1 MFNSTYPTHPLAQS
15 VKPLFFKLY
24 ELVYPERSSK
34 QISPHEATSDSCPTS
49 ISSSPLESLV
59 PTLIFSDGD
68 TETESA
74 SDLPESDK
82 GSTASEIVLKED
94 QESDSKERS
103 PLIVQEADSPTS
115 STPSSP
121 DLLHLTLLTPDLDG
135 FPSPPKLEEIL
146 SQCGSMADLDDSPWY
161 KALVSG
167 TSIDIAIDSNPDHT
181 PYLDQLRYTHA
192 LELVKSLS
200 TWDEGDLAALARDLI
215 WCVVEPKVSDYLSLR
230 DVKRVTLFAR
240 AVKSA
245 FLELRGNET
254 YAAFVDTLVDVAV
267 GLFMNAW
274 NMDIDTVLCS
284 QYLPLHVQATIRLT
298 AFIGDLYVCG
308 LMRHVCFRTCLFEI
322 INRLN
327 NTYEFVVALRVLLEA
342 IGKRDSPF
350 WEMEFADQLFY
361 AGGTLGRC
369 GTSCDCLVE
378 SGISGR
384 PGFREGV
391 AKYKMRYARMFYER
405 ILKGRSANGG
415 MPSWTR
421 DAGVS
426 PEVVNSEVQIMFLQ
440 MGFAK

>member
-1 MFNSTYPTHPLAQS
+1 MAQS
-15 VKPLFFKLY
+15 VKPLFFELY
-24 ELVYPERSSK
+24 DHVYPERSSK
-34 QISPHEATSDSCPTS
+34 HISPHEATSDSCPTS
-49 ISSSPLESLV
+49 ISSSPSLESLV
-59 PTLIFSDGD
+59 PSLIFSDDD
-68 TETESA
+68 TEGEST

-82 GSTASEIVLKED
+82 GSIASEVMLKED
-94 QESDSKERS
+94 EENDSKDLS
-103 PLIVQEADSPTS
+103 PLIVQEVDSPTS
-115 STPSSP
+115 SAPSSP
-121 DLLHLTLLTPDLDG
+121 DLLSLTPLILNSDG
-135 FPSPPKLEEIL
+135 LPSPPKLEEIL

-161 KALVSG
+161 KVLVSG
-167 TSIDIAIDSNPDHT
+167 TSVDIAIDSNPDHT

-200 TWDEGDLAALARDLI
+200 TWNEGDLAALARDLI
-215 WCVVEPKVSDYLSLR
+215 WCVVEPKLSDYLSLR
-230 DVKRVTLFAR
+230 DVKRVTLFAV

-245 FLELRGNET
+245 FLELQGNEM

-274 NMDIDTVLCS
+274 NIDANTVLFS
-284 QYLPLHVQATIRLT
+284 QYLPIHVQTTIRLT

-308 LMRHVCFRTCLFEI
+308 LMRHVCFRTCFFEI
-322 INRLN
+322 INRLG
-327 NTYEFVVALRVLLEA
+327 NTYEFVMAFRVLLEA

-378 SGISGR
+378 SGITRR

-426 PEVVNSEVQIMFLQ
+426 PEVVNSEVEIMFLQ